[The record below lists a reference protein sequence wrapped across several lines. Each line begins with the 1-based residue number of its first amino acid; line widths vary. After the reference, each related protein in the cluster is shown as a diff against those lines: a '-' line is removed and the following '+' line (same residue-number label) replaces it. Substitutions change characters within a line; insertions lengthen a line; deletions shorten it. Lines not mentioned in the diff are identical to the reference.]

1 MSTMSAIQKG
11 IAAVRQGVLANL
23 RLTPQY
29 SLSYAQTYAP
39 ISSSFLRFF
48 ADASYLDKNDVT
60 ERIMNVVK
68 NFEKVDVAKASGMMN
83 KGLPSCKIMFDNDE

>member
-1 MSTMSAIQKG
+1 MSAIQRG
-11 IAAVRQGVLANL
+11 FAAVRQGVLANL

-29 SLSYAQTYAP
+29 SLPYAQTDAP
-39 ISSSFLRFF
+39 ISSIFLRFF

-68 NFEKVDVAKASGMMN
+68 NFEKVDVAKASGRMMN
-83 KGLPSCKIMFDNDE
+83 KGIPLCKNDV